1 MLQATEQAPIK
12 PSQASRNSRGQVDL
26 DNLSSDDL
34 DYGCDVEGLA
44 SLRKRLKHAIGSYNG
59 ASRLALLSCLRQQ
72 GDEVGVMSRVHMDRQ
87 PGPL

>member
-1 MLQATEQAPIK
+1 MTACPLPSISSTWAMAQATEQAPIK

-59 ASRLALLSCLRQQ
+59 VALPRSA
-72 GDEVGVMSRVHMDRQ
+72 EVSAVVS
-87 PGPL
+87 